1 MRFRRK
7 MLTLGKYKF
16 TLDEGSPENRLYLC
30 TDENGKKAWNVEL
43 HFAEGEYGGETVSPT
58 IIFGYIKTKKQT
70 PAELKNESFK
80 VGSIEEC
87 EERED
92 EFYIFEHEPML
103 KYSVKIADFRDG
115 KALVCCSGTA
125 VEDGYADKP
134 KKVKFALEEWVT
146 VGEMSV
152 NEDFSDA
159 VDDEQSPA
167 PVNGK
172 TVGLIANGGANPDDL
187 EISEKLAG
195 FTFPEDLRKFLSEK
209 NGAVPETTQNHIILP
224 AVKEKLSV
232 RFLYGLTQVSGTDAS
247 HFIPKELKDRRLFIP
262 EQMVPVAEEKRGL
275 CWICYSNM
283 EKYKG
288 VYAVDRML
296 KLKESKRDSCIYKIA
311 DTFTEFLT
319 KIVADE

>member
-1 MRFRRK
+1 

-16 TLDEGSPENRLYLC
+16 NPDEGSPENRLYLC

-43 HFAEGEYGGETVSPT
+43 HFAEGEFKGETVCPT
-58 IIFGYIKTKKQT
+58 IILGYIKTEKHT

-80 VGSIEEC
+80 VSSIEEC

-103 KYSVKIADFRDG
+103 KYNVKIADFRDG

-125 VEDGYADKP
+125 VEDGFADKP
-134 KKVKFALEEWVT
+134 KKVKFAFEEWVT
-146 VGEMSV
+146 VAEMTV
-152 NEDFSDA
+152 NEDFSDD
-159 VDDEQSPA
+159 VDDEQTAA
-167 PVNGK
+167 PVDGK
-172 TVGLIANGGANPDDL
+172 TVGFIANGGANPDDL
-187 EISEKLAG
+187 EISEQLAG
-195 FTFPEDLRKFLSEK
+195 FTFPEDLREFLLEK
-209 NGAVPETTQNHIILP
+209 NGAVPETTENHIILP
-224 AVKEKLSV
+224 AVKEKLGV
-232 RFLYGLTQVSGTDAS
+232 RFLYGITQISGTDAS

>member
-1 MRFRRK
+1 

-30 TDENGKKAWNVEL
+30 TDENGKKAWNIEL
-43 HFAEGEYGGETVSPT
+43 HFAEGEYGGETVCPT
-58 IIFGYIKTKKQT
+58 IILGYIKTEKQT

-92 EFYIFEHEPML
+92 EFYIFEHEPMF
-103 KYSVKIADFRDG
+103 KYNVKIVDFRDG

-125 VEDGYADKP
+125 VEDGYSEKP
-134 KKVKFALEEWVT
+134 KKVKFTLEEWVT

-152 NEDFSDA
+152 NEDFSD
-159 VDDEQSPA
+159 DEDEQTPA
-167 PVNGK
+167 PVDGK
-172 TVGLIANGGANPDDL
+172 TVGFIANGGANPDDL
-187 EISEKLAG
+187 EISEQLAG
-195 FTFPEDLRKFLSEK
+195 FTFPEDLRKFLLEK
-209 NGAVPETTQNHIILP
+209 NGAVPETKENHIILP
-224 AVKEKLSV
+224 TVKEKLGV
-232 RFLYGLTQVSGTDAS
+232 RFLYGLTQISGTDAS

-262 EQMVPVAEEKRGL
+262 EQMVPVAGEKRGL

>member
-1 MRFRRK
+1 

-16 TLDEGSPENRLYLC
+16 ALEEDSPENRLYLC

-43 HFAEGEYGGETVSPT
+43 HFAEGEFKGETVSPT
-58 IIFGYIKTKKQT
+58 IILGYIKTEKQT

-80 VGSIEEC
+80 VNSIEEC

-92 EFYIFEHEPML
+92 EFYIFEHEPMF
-103 KYSVKIADFRDG
+103 KYNVKIADFRNG
-115 KALVCCSGTA
+115 KTLVCCSGTA
-125 VEDGYADKP
+125 VEDGYAEKP

-146 VGEMSV
+146 VGEMTV
-152 NEDFSDA
+152 NEDFSDGEEEPSA
-159 VDDEQSPA
+159 PA
-167 PVNGK
+167 DGKPVSF
-172 TVGLIANGGANPDDL
+172 IPNGGADPKDL
-187 EISEKLAG
+187 ETAEKLAG
-195 FTFPEDLRKFLSEK
+195 FAFPEDLRKFLLEQ
-209 NGAVPETTQNHIILP
+209 NGANPETMDNHIILP
-224 AVKEKLSV
+224 AVKEKLGV
-232 RFLYGLTQVSGTDAS
+232 RFLFGLTQISGTDAS
-247 HFIPKELKDRRLFIP
+247 HFIPKELRDRRLFLP
-262 EQMVPVAEEKRGL
+262 EQMVPVAKEYHGL

>member
-1 MRFRRK
+1 
-7 MLTLGKYKF
+7 MLSLGKYKF

-134 KKVKFALEEWVT
+134 KRVKFALEEWVT

-172 TVGLIANGGANPDDL
+172 TVGLIANGGANPNDL

-195 FTFPEDLRKFLSEK
+195 FTFPEDLRKFLLEK

>member
-1 MRFRRK
+1 

-16 TLDEGSPENRLYLC
+16 NLDEGSPENRLYLC
-30 TDENGKKAWNVEL
+30 TDEKGKKAWNVEL
-43 HFAEGEYGGETVSPT
+43 HFAEGEYGGETVCPT
-58 IIFGYIKTKKQT
+58 LILGYIKTEKQT

-80 VGSIEEC
+80 SNSIEEC

-92 EFYIFEHEPML
+92 EFYIFEHEPMF
-103 KYSVKIADFRDG
+103 KYNVKIADFRDG

-146 VGEMSV
+146 VAEMSV
-152 NEDFSDA
+152 NEDFSDD
-159 VDDEQSPA
+159 VDEQTAA
-167 PVNGK
+167 PVDGK
-172 TVGLIANGGANPDDL
+172 SVGFIANGGANPEDL
-187 EISEKLAG
+187 EISEQLAG
-195 FTFPEDLRKFLSEK
+195 FTFPEDLRKFLLEQ
-209 NGAVPETTQNHIILP
+209 NGANPEITENHIVLP
-224 AVKEKLSV
+224 AVKEKLGV
-232 RFLYGLTQVSGTDAS
+232 RFLYGITQISGTDAS

-262 EQMVPVAEEKRGL
+262 EQMVPVAGEKRGL

>member
-1 MRFRRK
+1 

-16 TLDEGSPENRLYLC
+16 NLDKGSPENRLYLC
-30 TDENGKKAWNVEL
+30 TDENGKKAWNIEL
-43 HFAEGEYGGETVSPT
+43 HFAEGEYDGETVSPT
-58 IIFGYIKTKKQT
+58 IILGYIKTEKQT

-80 VGSIEEC
+80 ANSIEEC

-92 EFYIFEHEPML
+92 EFYIFEHEPMY
-103 KYSVKIADFRDG
+103 KYNVKIADFKDG

-125 VEDGYADKP
+125 VEDGYSEKP

-152 NEDFSDA
+152 NEDFSDD
-159 VDDEQSPA
+159 VDDEQSAA
-167 PVNGK
+167 PVDGK
-172 TVGLIANGGANPDDL
+172 QVGFISNGGANPDDL

-195 FTFPEDLRKFLSEK
+195 FTFPEDLRKFLLEK

-224 AVKEKLSV
+224 AVKEKLGV
-232 RFLYGLTQVSGTDAS
+232 RFLYGLTQISGTDAS

-275 CWICYSNM
+275 CWICYSNL

-288 VYAVDRML
+288 VYAVDRLL